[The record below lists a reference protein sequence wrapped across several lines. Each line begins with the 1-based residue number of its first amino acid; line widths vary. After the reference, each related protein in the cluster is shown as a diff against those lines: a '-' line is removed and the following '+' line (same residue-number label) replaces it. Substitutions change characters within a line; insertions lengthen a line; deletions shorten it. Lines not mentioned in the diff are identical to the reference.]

1 MWTLGGV
8 KKVATD
14 ALGIGIRA
22 GLGAHRRGFPPG
34 TRDPDPTKPGARAGS
49 GIRWHDACS
58 FMGAM
63 DATPDPTS
71 LAYRIATRLSASFA
85 GAGERPIPLPSRS
98 PARTL
103 VDDEEVEPR
112 RPPAPESR

>member
-1 MWTLGGV
+1 MHLVSGS
-8 KKVATD
+8 
-14 ALGIGIRA
+14 ALRSPHLVPA
-22 GLGAHRRGFPPG
+22 
-34 TRDPDPTKPGARAGS
+34 PDPTISAMGPATPGAGGGS

-58 FMGAM
+58 LPEAM

-103 VDDEEVEPR
+103 ADDEDVEPR
-112 RPPAPESR
+112 RSQASESR